1 LKTEN
6 NTAFVFLEKPNQAWF
21 FLSQVKKGESGN
33 QFLCES
39 KDGESNKHS
48 STFSAEFES
57 AGIAQLRKQEVIMT
71 NVILRESLLGGN
83 GAEGRRRM

>member
-6 NTAFVFLEKPNQAWF
+6 NAAFVFLEKPNQAWF

-33 QFLCES
+33 QFVCES

-48 STFSAEFES
+48 STLSAVFES
-57 AGIAQLRKQEVIMT
+57 AGIALLLRKQEVIMT
-71 NVILRESLLGGN
+71 NVILRERESI
-83 GAEGRRRM
+83 RREWS

>member
-6 NTAFVFLEKPNQAWF
+6 NAAFFGKPNQAWF
-21 FLSQVKKGESGN
+21 FLLQVKKGESAYERMEKAIG
-33 QFLCES
+33 
-39 KDGESNKHS
+39 S
-48 STFSAEFES
+48 STLSAVFES
-57 AGIAQLRKQEVIMT
+57 AGIALLWKQEVIMT